1 MLIIICFMVFFLG
14 FYAGSYI
21 RGIAIGRQD
30 WCLFRWDKT
39 VFGYRPITF
48 GTMLHRNDKLVM
60 GLHFNTD
67 GLPEE
72 GLKYT
77 EDIYQ

>member
-1 MLIIICFMVFFLG
+1 
-14 FYAGSYI
+14 
-21 RGIAIGRQD
+21 
-30 WCLFRWDKT
+30 